1 MEETIEIE
9 LTVPVTIKFEAIKE
23 ERMTRY
29 YPGCPAYLE
38 FNSMEFMGVPFSTEL
53 FDAIY
58 DEFEDEINDE
68 CWDYINDNEME
79 RQVMMAEYRRDAM
92 EDR

>member
-9 LTVPVTIKFEAIKE
+9 LTVPVTIKFEAIKA
-23 ERMTRY
+23 ERMTRH
-29 YPGCPAYLE
+29 YPGCPAHIE
-38 FNSMEFMGVPFSTEL
+38 IDGMEFMGVPFGTAL
-53 FDAIY
+53 TDAIY

>member
-9 LTVPVTIKFEAIKE
+9 LTVPVTIKFEAIKA
-23 ERMTRY
+23 ERMTRH
-29 YPGCPAYLE
+29 YPGCPAHLE

-68 CWDYINDNEME
+68 CMDYVYDSAMDDV
-79 RQVMMAEYRRDAM
+79 VMRAEYRRDAM